1 MISWPFLAVLF
12 SGWLYVDAAYR
23 GPNWQRWVF
32 RPVTLLL
39 LLFWGLNAESITLA
53 GYLILAGLAAS
64 LVGDMLRLLSSE
76 RLLASIS
83 LIFISYLLYTIS
95 FGMQMDFSLY
105 LAWIPVPII
114 IALVTLLIIWTKLE
128 KLQAPVFAVV
138 IMAMIM
144 AWVAGDQYFGLAR
157 EDNFSIMIGAFSLL
171 LANSIWLIARF
182 RFPFKASKALV
193 AALYFVGQFFIIRSL
208 YL

>member
-39 LLFWGLNAESITLA
+39 LLFWGLNADVTLA

-76 RLLASIS
+76 RLLASIF

-95 FGMQMDFSLY
+95 FGMQMSFSLY
-105 LAWIPVPII
+105 LPWIPIPII

-157 EDNFSIMIGAFSLL
+157 EGNFSIMIGAFSLL
-171 LANSIWLIARF
+171 IANSIWLIARF

-193 AALYFVGQFFIIRSL
+193 AALYFFGQFFIIRSL